1 MTKRLF
7 LAYGIAPLAIAA
19 PLHSAAAQ
27 DQAALEFGDDTG
39 EFASDGECDDVR
51 YIGEGM
57 AEVLLTDSIGKDAS
71 DCKAAFDAGKIS
83 VNALHAVPAN
93 DAAIDF
99 GDDTSEYAMDG
110 ECDDIRFVSARSH
123 RMIYIAKDIGHD
135 ASDCKAAF
143 AGGTVKWQGSSA
155 SPELGLTSEEFFK
168 LVTQPEITT

>member
-7 LAYGIAPLAIAA
+7 LAYGLAPLVIAA
-19 PLHSAAAQ
+19 PLQSAAAQ
-27 DQAALEFGDDTG
+27 EQAALEFGDDTG

-71 DCKAAFDAGKIS
+71 DCKAAFAAGTIS

-99 GDDTSEYAMDG
+99 GDDKSEFAMDG
-110 ECDDIRFVSARSH
+110 ECDDIRFVGPDSG
-123 RMIYIAKDIGHD
+123 RMIYITDDIGHD
-135 ASDCKAAF
+135 ASDCKTAF
-143 AGGTVKWQGSSA
+143 SSGKVKWQGSSA
-155 SPELGLTSEEFFK
+155 TPELGLTTQEIERLMSEN
-168 LVTQPEITT
+168 PITT